1 MASSLRFEII
11 NRNRLVRLE
20 QRFVNLERNLV
31 ILSQRLELLVNKMEK
46 KVNPPPEPDG
56 EEVPFVGKYSIFK
69 YGERQFFCK
78 NITCFF
84 CLLIDPDNMEA
95 EDEL

>member
-31 ILSQRLELLVNKMEK
+31 ILSQRLKLLVKKMEK
-46 KVNPPPEPDG
+46 RVNTPPEQDD

-69 YGERQFFCK
+69 YGEREFFMVK
-78 NITCFF
+78 I
-84 CLLIDPDNMEA
+84 
-95 EDEL
+95 

>member
-20 QRFVNLERNLV
+20 QRFVILERNLV

-69 YGERQFFCK
+69 YGERK
-78 NITCFF
+78 KITCFF

>member
-20 QRFVNLERNLV
+20 QRFVNLERSLV
-31 ILSQRLELLVNKMEK
+31 ILSQRLKLLVKKMEK
-46 KVNPPPEPDG
+46 RVNTPPEQDG

-69 YGERQFFCK
+69 YGERKFFLSK
-78 NITCFF
+78 YN
-84 CLLIDPDNMEA
+84 
-95 EDEL
+95 

>member
-1 MASSLRFEII
+1 
-11 NRNRLVRLE
+11 
-20 QRFVNLERNLV
+20 
-31 ILSQRLELLVNKMEK
+31 MEK

>member
-1 MASSLRFEII
+1 
-11 NRNRLVRLE
+11 
-20 QRFVNLERNLV
+20 
-31 ILSQRLELLVNKMEK
+31 MEK

-69 YGERQFFCK
+69 YGERK
-78 NITCFF
+78 KITCFF